1 MLKLNEKAKFR
12 RLPEDTRHHLIIL
25 VDRDERKNM
34 CILNIFML
42 DVMLLFLLLA
52 NGIKLFTLVAL
63 PPLIF
68 VNLWMFILFFKDM
81 EIHRNNLE
89 FVLYKG
95 FSFSTMSYCWFILS
109 QKMHYSVLGFNW
121 LFFIFSALILAVAAL
136 SSFRY
141 LLIKFSI
148 HQQQKRAV
156 LPWTAWLLTAGP
168 AAGYMISHIVLHFS
182 ESVINLFMSI
192 FSLAA
197 GCLFS
202 FISAKFIHQFF
213 FINANRQIV
222 KKG

>member
-12 RLPEDTRHHLIIL
+12 RLPENTRHHLIIL
-25 VDRDERKNM
+25 VDRDEKKSM

-42 DVMLLFLLLA
+42 DVLLLFLLLA
-52 NGIKLFTLVAL
+52 NGTKLFTLVAL

-109 QKMHYSVLGFNW
+109 QKMYQSVLGFNW
-121 LFFIFSALILAVAAL
+121 LFFIFSALILALAAL

-141 LLIKFSI
+141 FLMKFSI
-148 HQQQKRAV
+148 HQKQKRAV
-156 LPWTAWLLTAGP
+156 PAWTAWLLTAGP
-168 AAGYMISHIVLHFS
+168 AAGYMISQIVLHFS

-192 FSLAA
+192 FSLVA

-213 FINANRQIV
+213 FIHANREMI

>member
-1 MLKLNEKAKFR
+1 
-12 RLPEDTRHHLIIL
+12 
-25 VDRDERKNM
+25 
-34 CILNIFML
+34 ML
-42 DVMLLFLLLA
+42 DVLLLFLLLA

-141 LLIKFSI
+141 FLIKFSI